1 MKNVTTS
8 KLLGALL
15 LAAGLVSI
23 SAVSIQANAF
33 DLGKELENA
42 ARKEIEKATNGGEEP
57 TQAPA
62 PADTPAPVAAPSAIP
77 APVTPPPDVAAPATA
92 PTTGAAP
99 TPATPVAVVEPA
111 PPAQPEFNWKNP
123 SKAEEIALGRE
134 ITGSLL
140 GAAPLVKDEALQKYV
155 NQVGRWV
162 ANQSE
167 RADLPWKFGVIDSAD
182 LNAFAAPGGYV
193 LLTKGLYQKMQSE
206 AQLAGVLGHEIA
218 HIVKKHQLKVLQ
230 KQQLLGYGAS
240 KLGGLFGKKDK
251 IAKKALNTGAE
262 ISARGLDKD
271 AEFEADRMGLTL
283 AYRAGYDA
291 YGLPD
296 VLQTI
301 GQTNKADSSVALL
314 FKTHPSPDERLA
326 KLGDSVGSSMD
337 KAKAGKTL
345 ENRLYKLN

>member
-1 MKNVTTS
+1 MKNVAKS
-8 KLLGALL
+8 KLLIILL
-15 LAAGLVSI
+15 VSAGLTAT
-23 SAVSIQANAF
+23 SAYAL
-33 DLGKELENA
+33 DLGKMLEDA
-42 ARKEIEKATNGGEEP
+42 AKQSIENSKKSEEVKNGGEESVP
-57 TQAPA
+57 VIDPAHTPAPNDAQAPA
-62 PADTPAPVAAPSAIP
+62 ATSAPVA
-77 APVTPPPDVAAPATA
+77 
-92 PTTGAAP
+92 TT
-99 TPATPVAVVEPA
+99 TA

-123 SKAEEIALGRE
+123 SKEEEIALGRE

-240 KLGGLFGKKDK
+240 KLSGLFGKKDK
-251 IAKKALNTGAE
+251 LAKKALNTGAE
-262 ISARGLDKD
+262 ISARGLDKS

-301 GQTNKADSSVALL
+301 GQTNKSDNSVALL

-326 KLGDSVGSSMD
+326 KLGDSIGD
-337 KAKAGKTL
+337 KLDNAKAGKTL
-345 ENRLYKLN
+345 EHRLYKLD

>member
-1 MKNVTTS
+1 MKNVATS
-8 KLLGALL
+8 KLLITLL
-15 LAAGLVSI
+15 VSAGLMAT
-23 SAVSIQANAF
+23 SAYAL
-33 DLGKELENA
+33 DLGKMLEDAAQQTLENS
-42 ARKEIEKATNGGEEP
+42 KKSEEVKNGAEEP
-57 TQAPA
+57 AP
-62 PADTPAPVAAPSAIP
+62 
-77 APVTPPPDVAAPATA
+77 
-92 PTTGAAP
+92 
-99 TPATPVAVVEPA
+99 VVEPA
-111 PPAQPEFNWKNP
+111 PTPVATDAQAPAATSAPVATTTAPPAQAEFNWKNP
-123 SKAEEIALGRE
+123 SKEEEIALGRE

-240 KLGGLFGKKDK
+240 RLSGLFGKKDK
-251 IAKKALNTGAE
+251 LAKKALNTGAE

-301 GQTNKADSSVALL
+301 GQTNKSDSSVALL

-326 KLGDSVGSSMD
+326 KLGDSIGSSLD
-337 KAKAGKTL
+337 KAKVGKTL
-345 ENRLYKLN
+345 ENRLYKLK

>member
-1 MKNVTTS
+1 MKNVVMKNVAKS
-8 KLLGALL
+8 KLLITL
-15 LAAGLVSI
+15 LVSVGLTAT
-23 SAVSIQANAF
+23 SAYAL
-33 DLGKELENA
+33 DLGKMLEDA
-42 ARKEIEKATNGGEEP
+42 AKQTIENSKKSEEVKNGGEEP
-57 TQAPA
+57 ALVFEPAHTPAPTDAQAPA
-62 PADTPAPVAAPSAIP
+62 ATSAPVA
-77 APVTPPPDVAAPATA
+77 
-92 PTTGAAP
+92 TT
-99 TPATPVAVVEPA
+99 TT

-123 SKAEEIALGRE
+123 SKEEEIALGRE

-193 LLTKGLYQKMQSE
+193 LLTKGLYLKMQSE

-218 HIVKKHQLKVLQ
+218 HVVKKHQLKVLQ

-240 KLGGLFGKKDK
+240 KLSDFLGKKDK
-251 IAKKALNTGAE
+251 LAKKALNTGAE

-271 AEFEADRMGLTL
+271 AEFEADRMGLIL

-301 GQTNKADSSVALL
+301 GQTNKSDSSVALL

-326 KLGDSVGSSMD
+326 KLGDSIGGKLD
-337 KAKAGKTL
+337 NAKAGKTL
-345 ENRLYKLN
+345 ENRLYKLK